1 MNKVG
6 IIRKILVYAF
16 YVIFLTCFQ
25 VSFPDKLS
33 FGAQIADLMF
43 VFVALV
49 SYYFGI
55 WDGIVVGLITGLLRD
70 TFAAPA
76 IHTFNGEISTSVGI
90 GMLVMFFVAVFS
102 ANVFTRK
109 MHQKFSFAL
118 ITVLTSTFI
127 YKVLGHVIIWIWTQ
141 VFSTTIYALSAK
153 EIFVDSILVQI
164 ALNVLVALPLILL
177 LRFLGPYSKGV
188 NPALSNNSTGGNQSW
203 LTI

>member
-6 IIRKILVYAF
+6 IIRKILVYAI

-33 FGAQIADLMF
+33 FDAQIADLMF

-55 WDGIVVGLITGLLRD
+55 WDGIVIGLITGLLRD

-76 IHTFNGEISTSVGI
+76 IHSFNGEIATSVGI
-90 GMLVMFFVAVFS
+90 GMFVMFLVAVFS
-102 ANVFTRK
+102 ATAFTRK
-109 MHQKFSFAL
+109 MHRKFSFAL
-118 ITVLTSTFI
+118 ITVISCTFI
-127 YKVLGHVIIWIWTQ
+127 YKLLGHGVIWLWTF
-141 VFSTTIYALSAK
+141 VFSSKTYTLSFS
-153 EIFVDSILVQI
+153 EVFVDSILVQI
-164 ALNVLVALPLILL
+164 ALNVVVALPLIAL

-188 NPALSNNSTGGNQSW
+188 NPSLSDNSNGGNQSW
-203 LTI
+203 LII